1 MDDRVPHRKVDEIRD
16 ALVNYL
22 VSALST
28 ENAAPGL
35 GRAEAFLIVQAIERF
50 IVAKMNDR

>member
-1 MDDRVPHRKVDEIRD
+1 MEMVRMSAEVNEIRD
-16 ALVNYL
+16 ALVHYL
-22 VSALST
+22 EKNV
-28 ENAAPGL
+28 PGL